1 MQPPNPEK
9 GKTALVLAGGGI
21 MGGAYE
27 IGALTAL
34 DRLFTKG
41 FSARRFDIYIGVS
54 AGSLIAAL
62 VASGIPP
69 ALLFRAVNDE
79 RGVFN
84 WRRSDIYR
92 VDYRAIISSC
102 WHLLCNL
109 LRIYRQGRRNR
120 WTFSLHE
127 FFYILQEQF
136 PAGLFS
142 LEPMQKYLCQA
153 FAAEGIKNDFNA
165 LSPEL
170 YIPAYDLDRG
180 QRVVFGS
187 EGYRD
192 MHICQ
197 AITASCAIPYFFR
210 PYQIGSQQYI
220 DGSTGQVSHL
230 DIAIERGAKLIVVI
244 NPRVPID
251 NDLERI
257 CLPSLS
263 YGKCSSIADLG
274 IAFAWEQAMRIE
286 TKVKLEMAL
295 DGYRYRHP
303 EVDILLIEP
312 GSEEAMLFFQSP
324 MNYRARQHVM
334 NYGYDLTLGQLND
347 RFAEFQ
353 SVLGHHG
360 IEVSADHL
368 ASAPPADQ
376 RDETGTG

>member
-1 MQPPNPEK
+1 MQTPNPEK

-21 MGGAYE
+21 MGAAYE

-34 DRLFTKG
+34 DRLFTKD
-41 FSARRFDIYIGVS
+41 FSARRFDMYIGVS
-54 AGSLIAAL
+54 AGSVIASL

-69 ALLFRAVNDE
+69 ALLYRAVSNDE

-92 VDYRAIISSC
+92 VDYRAMISSL
-102 WHLLCNL
+102 WGVLRNL
-109 LRIYRQGRRNR
+109 LHVYRHGRHHR
-120 WTFSLHE
+120 WKFSLHE
-127 FFYILQEQF
+127 ILYIFQEQF

-142 LEPMQKYLCQA
+142 LEPLQKYLCQA
-153 FAAEGIKNDFNA
+153 FAAEGVKDDFNA
-165 LSPEL
+165 LTPEL

-210 PYQIGSQQYI
+210 PHKIGGRHYI
-220 DGSTGQVSHL
+220 DGSTGRVSHL
-230 DIAIERGAKLIVVI
+230 DIAIERGAKLIVVV

-251 NDLERI
+251 NDIERI

-286 TKVKLEMAL
+286 TKEKLEMAL
-295 DGYRYRHP
+295 AGYRTRHP

-312 GSEEAMLFFQSP
+312 GREESMLFFQSP
-324 MNYRARQHVM
+324 MNNTARQQIM

-353 SVLGHHG
+353 ATLGRHG
-360 IEVSADHL
+360 IAVSADHL
-368 ASAPPADQ
+368 ASPPPAGVDSQ
-376 RDETGTG
+376 

>member
-1 MQPPNPEK
+1 MTPQNPEK

-21 MGGAYE
+21 MGAAYE
-27 IGALTAL
+27 IGALAAL
-34 DRLFTKG
+34 DRLFTRG
-41 FSARRFDIYIGVS
+41 FSARRFDIYVGVS
-54 AGSLIAAL
+54 AGSLIASL

-92 VDYRAIISSC
+92 VDYRAILSSC
-102 WHLLCNL
+102 WELLRNL
-109 LRIYRQGRRNR
+109 LRIYRHGRHQH
-120 WTFSLHE
+120 WKFSLHE
-127 FFYILQEQF
+127 IFYILQEQF

-142 LEPMQKYLCQA
+142 LEPLQNYLGQA
-153 FAAEGIKNDFNA
+153 FAAEGVKDDFNT
-165 LSPEL
+165 LTPEL

-192 MHICQ
+192 MQISQ

-210 PYQIGSQQYI
+210 PYKIGSRHYI
-220 DGSTGQVSHL
+220 DGSTGQVSHI
-230 DIAIERGAKLIVVI
+230 DIAIERGAKLIVVV

-251 NDLERI
+251 NNLERI

-286 TKVKLEMAL
+286 TKEKLDMAL
-295 DGYRYRHP
+295 EGYRHQHP

-312 GSEEAMLFFQSP
+312 GNEEAMLFFQSP
-324 MNYRARQHVM
+324 MNNEARQHIM
-334 NYGYDLTLGQLND
+334 NYGYNLTLGQLHD

-353 SVLGHHG
+353 SILGRHG
-360 IEVSADHL
+360 IEVSPDHL
-368 ASAPPADQ
+368 ASAPPAEVDSQ
-376 RDETGTG
+376 EPT